1 MPALSFGYSNLAAFI
16 SGVSN
21 SLGSITINA
30 KATFTITHTFAVPV
44 GYAKQPF
51 FAYIS
56 SSGWAGIVCQGIQIN
71 METGSVNFTLFNSLD
86 SQVTTTPT
94 AIALF
99 YK

>member
-1 MPALSFGYSNLAAFI
+1 M
-16 SGVSN
+16 
-21 SLGSITINA
+21 TINA
-30 KATFTITHTFAVPV
+30 KETFTVTHTFTVPA

-56 SSGWAGIVCQGIQIN
+56 SSGWAGIVCQGTQIN
-71 METGSVNFTLFNSLD
+71 METGSVTFTLFNSLD
-86 SQVTTTPT
+86 SKVTTTPT